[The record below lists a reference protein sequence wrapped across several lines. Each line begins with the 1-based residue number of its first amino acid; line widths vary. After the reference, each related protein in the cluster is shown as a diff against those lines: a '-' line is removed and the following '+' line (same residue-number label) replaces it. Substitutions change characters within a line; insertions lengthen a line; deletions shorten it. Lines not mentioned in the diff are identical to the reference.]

1 MLGSARYM
9 NFPCPS
15 LSTPEIYEACTRPD
29 SSTRVAVGV
38 LAPGP
43 EGSSALL
50 VLTFGASLW
59 LTSILHVFGTELYLW
74 LTPAETQRLEEYS
87 YKRQVEARFKHLGGA
102 GLTADRLGDAPAWK
116 SAEGD
121 VVEKKKTADSQSK

>member
-1 MLGSARYM
+1 MYKLYGAPDQS
-9 NFPCPS
+9 NP
-15 LSTPEIYEACTRPD
+15 TPEIYEACTSPD
-29 SSTRVAVGV
+29 SSTRVAVSI

-59 LTSILHVFGTELYLW
+59 LAFILHVFGTELYLW
-74 LTPAETQRLEEYS
+74 LTPAETQRLKEYS
-87 YKRQVEARFKHLGGA
+87 YKRQVEAGFKHPGRA

-116 SAEGD
+116 PAEDD
-121 VVEKKKTADSQSK
+121 VVEREKTANSQSE